1 MGTPNNPGEE
11 QETLPCDYCH
21 NQIAL
26 LFCRADSAKLCLFCD
41 NQVHAAN
48 ALSGKHLRSQICD
61 GCRSA
66 PVSFR
71 CSTDNLLL
79 CRECDWDAHGLCSAS
94 ALHDRTPIEGFTG
107 CPSPLEL
114 ASTWG
119 FDLNHYHTKPTN
131 NPLHDSGHWEYPL
144 ADPNSWMQEVMVPES
159 DESDVFKKS
168 TFSFEK
174 QKNVILKQLTELSK
188 RSVFS
193 SDGNGGRGQQQKE
206 EEVPFTSLLMM
217 KQGRVDVDRID
228 DQTLQHSMLWNSIP
242 GDRRGTQIWDFD
254 MERSASPD
262 RNNGGFMSED
272 HKTGTGLAM
281 NLKIQNSSKSC
292 FGTQKGYDIGIGGSD
307 DIEILARNRGNAMLR
322 YLEKKKSRRYVKH
335 IRYESRKARAHTRKR
350 IKGRFVKADNA

>member
-41 NQVHAAN
+41 HQVHTAN
-48 ALSGKHLRSQICD
+48 ALSGKHLRSQICE

-66 PVSFR
+66 PVSVR

-79 CRECDWDAHGLCSAS
+79 CRECDWDAYGLYSAS
-94 ALHDRTPIEGFTG
+94 ASHDRTPIEGFIG

-114 ASTWG
+114 APTWG
-119 FDLNHYHTKPTN
+119 LDLNHHHTKSTN
-131 NPLHDSGHWEYPL
+131 NPLHDSGHWEYLL

-168 TFSFEK
+168 ISICEK
-174 QKNVILKQLTELSK
+174 QKN
-188 RSVFS
+188 
-193 SDGNGGRGQQQKE
+193 QQQEEEE
-206 EEVPFTSLLMM
+206 EEVPFTSLVMM
-217 KQGRVDVDRID
+217 KHGRVDVDRID
-228 DQTLQHSMLWNSIP
+228 DPTLQHNMLWNSIP
-242 GDRRGTQIWDFD
+242 GDRPGTQIWDFD
-254 MERSASPD
+254 MERTASPD
-262 RNNGGFMSED
+262 RNNGGLMSED
-272 HKTGTGLAM
+272 HKTGIGLGM

-292 FGTQKGYDIGIGGSD
+292 FGTQKGYGIGTGGSD
-307 DIEILARNRGNAMLR
+307 DIEVLARNTGNAMLR

-335 IRYESRKARAHTRKR
+335 IGYESRKARADTRANQGS
-350 IKGRFVKADNA
+350 ICQG